1 MNYEE
6 IVNLILVYLLC
17 SLRLTGLMF
26 ASPLFALPSWPMPI
40 KLWLA
45 FMLALVM
52 VPSVNPQVPMAL
64 LSTWTGVALFG
75 AREFVVGASVGFLS
89 SLPLYALQL
98 SGYMEGSQM
107 GLAMATLFDPSQEG
121 SVALVGQMKYLLGIW
136 FLFHWNG
143 HLLLVE
149 ALNRSFTLVPVGK
162 GFLGIPLSQ
171 SLGRWLTELFLLG
184 IRLSLPIMGALLLAD
199 IGLGFVARTVP
210 QMNVFILGIPLKIG
224 LGLILLMAV
233 MPLTVDVFYGHVS
246 KAVIWALEGTVLWR

>member
-17 SLRLTGLMF
+17 SLRLTGLIF
-26 ASPLFALPSWPMPI
+26 ANPLFSLPSWPMPV

-45 FMLALVM
+45 LMLALVM
-52 VPSVNPQVPMAL
+52 VPSANPQVPVAL
-64 LSTWTGVALFG
+64 LSTWTGVTFFAV
-75 AREFVVGASVGFLS
+75 REFLIGASVGFLAA
-89 SLPLYALQL
+89 LPLYALQL

-107 GLAMATLFDPSQEG
+107 GLAMATLFDPAQEG

-149 ALNRSFTLVPVGK
+149 ALDRSFALVPLGK
-162 GFLGIPLSQ
+162 GFTGIPASQ
-171 SLGRWLTELFLLG
+171 PLGRWLTELFLLG

-224 LGLILLMAV
+224 LGLILLMVV
-233 MPLTVDVFYGHVS
+233 MPLTVDLFYGYVS
-246 KAVIWALEGTVLWR
+246 RALVWALEGTVLWR